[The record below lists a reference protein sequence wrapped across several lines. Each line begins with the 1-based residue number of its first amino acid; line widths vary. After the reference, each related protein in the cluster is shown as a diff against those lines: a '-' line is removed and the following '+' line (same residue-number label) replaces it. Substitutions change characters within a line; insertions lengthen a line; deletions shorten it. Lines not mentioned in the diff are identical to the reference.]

1 MKKYTLQE
9 IVLMLT
15 KKGNTP
21 GHDPMIQ
28 LINKIKKDKK
38 LLNHFLEIVNPALT
52 HANNPTLVKKILNF

>member
-1 MKKYTLQE
+1 MKKFTLLD

-21 GHDPMIQ
+21 GHDPFIT
-28 LINKIKKDKK
+28 LINNIKKDKK

-52 HANNPTLVKKILNF
+52 HVKDPILVKKILNF